1 MTGEPVQHTAAE
13 NVCDDLDFACLLTA
27 DDAPARIRAALL
39 MAEQARGSR
48 FWADISAH
56 RLVGER
62 AVLVDRLLISL
73 WAHFEL
79 SGEGHIALVAVG
91 GYGRKEL
98 HPGSDIDLMVLL
110 TEAPGA
116 QQGEK
121 IQQFLTFLWDVG
133 LEPGHSVRTVAD
145 CVQEATGDITVAT
158 SLMESR
164 LLTGPAGLFHE
175 MRHCTGRNAIWDSA
189 AFFSAKSEEQV
200 ARHHK
205 FHDTAYNLEPNIKE
219 GPGGLRD
226 IQMIGWVVKRH
237 FYADSYRELLSR
249 GFLTEPEY
257 DSLVAGQNFLWR
269 IRYALHLVA
278 GRREDRLLF
287 DYQRELA
294 TRLGYRDQPEG
305 LAVEQLM
312 QDYFRTVREL
322 RCLNEVLLALFREF
336 FLHGSDD
343 AEVIPINKRFQVRNG
358 LLEVVDDA
366 VFRRRPLALLEMF
379 LVLQSHPGMKG
390 VHPET
395 IRLVRDHCYLIDD
408 NFRDDPKAH
417 ALFLRI
423 VRQKRGVAHG
433 FRRMHRYGVLS
444 AYLPIFARIVGQMQY
459 DLFHAYTV
467 DDHTLRV
474 VRNLRELSQAH
485 RYLEFPHCMEV
496 FKRLPRPE
504 LLYLAGLLHDIA
516 KGRRGGQHA
525 QQGAVEALRFGEHHG
540 LASEDSELISWLVR
554 HHLLMSM
561 TAQKQD
567 IGDPKVVRRFSMQM
581 GSRNRLDHL
590 YLLTVADIRATNP
603 ELWNGWKET
612 LLKDLY
618 EAAAEQLECG
628 TKVIPKPTAL
638 VASARRRARELLL
651 QEGGDETAIE
661 GLWSSLGNDY
671 FLRTVPEDI
680 VWQTLAILQHDEAE
694 PRLVL
699 LREIS
704 GGTEVFVYTRDQDY
718 LFAATTALFNGL
730 GLNVLV
736 ANVHTTPTGMSVD
749 TYIVLEAA
757 SGAPVTDAHRRSR
770 VWGRL
775 RQALLHPQEVAC
787 TEMRMPQRR
796 YRHFLIPTRVDFFS
810 EEALLATRM
819 EVVSADRPGL
829 LSRIGR
835 VLVENRVHLTTARIA
850 TLGERAEDYF
860 LLKDDAG
867 QPLDETAQAG
877 LRACLV
883 AELDTPA

>member
-1 MTGEPVQHTAAE
+1 MAAAEPGQVVATE
-13 NVCDDLDFACLLTA
+13 NVCNDPDFVCLLTT
-27 DDAPARIRAALL
+27 DDAPTRIRVALL
-39 MAEQARGSR
+39 TAEKARAAR

-62 AVLVDRLLISL
+62 AVLVDQLLISL

-79 SGEGHIALVAVG
+79 SQEGHIALVAVG

-98 HPGSDIDLMVLL
+98 HPGSDIDLMILL
-110 TEAPGA
+110 TEVPGA
-116 QQGEK
+116 HQSEK

-133 LEPGHSVRTVAD
+133 LEPGYSVRTVAD
-145 CVQEATGDITVAT
+145 CVKEATRDITVAT

-205 FHDTAYNLEPNIKE
+205 FHNTAYNLEPNIKE

-237 FYADSYRELLSR
+237 FYADSYSELLSR

-257 DSLVAGQNFLWR
+257 DDLVAGQNFLWR
-269 IRYALHLVA
+269 IRFALHLVA

-294 TRLGYRDQPEG
+294 TRLGYRDSPER
-305 LAVEQLM
+305 LAVEQFM

-336 FLHGSDD
+336 FLHGSED

-358 LLEVVDDA
+358 LLEVVDEA

-395 IRLVRDHCYLIDD
+395 IRLVRDHCHLIDGS
-408 NFRDDPKAH
+408 FRDDPKAH
-417 ALFLRI
+417 SLFLRI

-444 AYLPIFARIVGQMQY
+444 AYLPVFARIVGQMQY

-467 DDHTLRV
+467 DDHTLGV
-474 VRNLRELSQAH
+474 VRNLREFSQAH
-485 RYLEFPHCMEV
+485 RHLEFPHCLEV
-496 FKRLPRPE
+496 FKRIRHPE

-516 KGRRGGQHA
+516 KGRGGHHA
-525 QQGAVEALRFGEHHG
+525 QLGAVEARHFCEHHG
-540 LASEDSELISWLVR
+540 LADEDVDLVSWLVR

-567 IGDPKVVRRFSMQM
+567 IGDPDVVRRFSTEM
-581 GSRNRLDHL
+581 GSRSRLDHL

-603 ELWNGWKET
+603 DLWNGWKET

-618 EAAAEQLECG
+618 EAAAANLECG
-628 TKVIPKPTAL
+628 SQVYVKPAEL
-638 VASARRRARELLL
+638 AASTRRRARELLL
-651 QEGGDETAIE
+651 QKGCDEAAIE
-661 GLWSSLGNDY
+661 TLWQDFGNDY

-680 VWQTLAILQHDEAE
+680 VWQTRAILKNDEVE
-694 PRLVL
+694 PRLVK
-699 LREIS
+699 LRQIR
-704 GGTEVFVYTRDQDY
+704 GGTEVFVYTRDRDY
-718 LFAATTALFNGL
+718 LFAATTAIFNAL
-730 GLNVLV
+730 ELNVLV
-736 ANVHTTPTGMSVD
+736 ANIYTTPTGMSVN

-757 SGAPVTDAHRRSR
+757 SGAPVSDAHRKARIR
-770 VWGRL
+770 GRL
-775 RQALLHPQEVAC
+775 RPALARPQEMANA
-787 TEMRMPQRR
+787 EMRMPQRR
-796 YRHFLIPTRVDFFS
+796 HRHFLIPTAVYFPP
-810 EEALLATRM
+810 EEELSATRM

-835 VLVENRVHLTTARIA
+835 VLVENRIHLKTARIA

-860 LLKDDAG
+860 LLVDEVG
-867 QPLDETAQAG
+867 GPLGEVAQAE
-877 LRACLV
+877 LREHLV
-883 AELDTPA
+883 AELDTPR

>member
-1 MTGEPVQHTAAE
+1 MAGDPGEIATAE
-13 NVCDDLDFACLLTA
+13 NVCDDLDFICLLAA
-27 DDAPARIRAALL
+27 DDAPVQIRAALL
-39 MAEQARGSR
+39 AAEQARAER
-48 FWADISAH
+48 FWSDISAH

-62 AVLVDRLLISL
+62 AVLVDRLLVSL
-73 WAHFEL
+73 WAHFKL
-79 SGEGHIALVAVG
+79 SLEGHFALIAVG

-110 TEAPGA
+110 TEVPSAD
-116 QQGEK
+116 QSQK
-121 IQQFLTFLWDVG
+121 IQQFLTFLWDIG

-145 CVQEATGDITVAT
+145 CVEESTRDITVAT

-164 LLTGPAGLFHE
+164 LLTGPAGLFQE

-237 FYADSYRELLSR
+237 FYADSYSELLSR

-269 IRYALHLVA
+269 IRFALHLVA

-294 TRLGYRDQPEG
+294 SRLGYHDRTEC
-305 LAVEQLM
+305 LAVEQFM
-312 QDYFRTVREL
+312 QDYFRSVREL

-336 FLHGSDD
+336 FLHGSEE
-343 AEVIPINKRFQVRNG
+343 AEVIPINKRFQVRNR
-358 LLEVVDDA
+358 LLEAIDDT

-395 IRLVRDHCYLIDD
+395 IRLARDHCYLIDD

-444 AYLPIFARIVGQMQY
+444 AYLPVFARIVGQMQY

-467 DDHTLRV
+467 DDHTLGV
-474 VRNLRELSQAH
+474 VRNLREFSQAH

-496 FKRLPRPE
+496 FKRIERPE

-516 KGRRGGQHA
+516 KGRGGHHA
-525 QQGAVEALRFGEHHG
+525 QLGAEEARRFCEHHG
-540 LASEDSELISWLVR
+540 LPDDERDLVSWLVR

-567 IGDPKVVRRFSMQM
+567 IGDPEVVQRFADQM
-581 GSRNRLDHL
+581 GNRSCLDHL

-603 ELWNGWKET
+603 DLWNGWKET

-618 EAAAEQLECG
+618 EATASNLECG
-628 TKVIPKPTAL
+628 SKAFPKPADL
-638 VASARRRARELLL
+638 VASTRRRAQELLL
-651 QEGGDETAIE
+651 GKGTDEAAIKD
-661 GLWSSLGNDY
+661 LWQGLGNDY

-680 VWQTLAILQHDEAE
+680 VWQTEAILKNSEAE
-694 PRLVL
+694 PRLVHV
-699 LREIS
+699 RQIR

-718 LFAATTALFNGL
+718 LFAATTAVFNGL
-730 GLNVLV
+730 ELNVMV
-736 ANVHTTPTGMSVD
+736 ANIHTAPNGMSVD

-757 SGAPVTDAHRRSR
+757 SGAPVSDAHRKAQIR
-770 VWGRL
+770 GRL
-775 RQALLHPQEVAC
+775 RQALARPQEVAC
-787 TEMRMPQRR
+787 AEMRMPQRR
-796 YRHFLIPTRVDFFS
+796 YRHFLIPTTVQFFP
-810 EEALLATRM
+810 EEEVSATRM

-835 VLVENRVHLTTARIA
+835 VLVENQVHLTTARIA
-850 TLGERAEDYF
+850 TLGERAEDHF
-860 LLKDDAG
+860 LLMDDAG
-867 QPLDETAQAG
+867 QPLGGATEVR
-877 LRACLV
+877 LRECLV